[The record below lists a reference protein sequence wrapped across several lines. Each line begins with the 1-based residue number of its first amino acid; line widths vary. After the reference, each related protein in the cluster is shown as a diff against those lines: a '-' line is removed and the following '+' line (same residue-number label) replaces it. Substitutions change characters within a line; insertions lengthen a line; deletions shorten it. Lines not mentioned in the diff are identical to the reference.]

1 MNEPADTTLE
11 QRLHRIA
18 EERDRLEREQESLR
32 GDAEAEMRR
41 IDPMIAEL
49 REKIEET
56 EREIEALENKRAE
69 IEKFLQRLN
78 TRSHPL
84 RRAAVA

>member
-1 MNEPADTTLE
+1 MNEPTDTSLE

-32 GDAEAEMRR
+32 GDAESEMRR

-49 REKIEET
+49 RDKIQET
-56 EREIEALENKRAE
+56 EREIEALESKRAE
-69 IEKFLQRLN
+69 IETFLQRLN

>member
-18 EERDRLEREQESLR
+18 EERDRLEREQEGLR

-49 REKIEET
+49 REKIEQT
-56 EREIEALENKRAE
+56 EREIEALESTRAE
-69 IEKFLQRLN
+69 IEMFLQRLN

>member
-1 MNEPADTTLE
+1 MNDPADNSLE

-18 EERDRLEREQESLR
+18 EERERLEREQEGLR
-32 GDAEAEMRR
+32 GDAETELRR
-41 IDPMIAEL
+41 IEPMISQL
-49 REKIEET
+49 HEKIKQT
-56 EREIEALENKRAE
+56 EQEIEAMEGKRAE
-69 IEKFLQRLN
+69 IETFLQRLN

>member
-1 MNEPADTTLE
+1 MNEPADTSLE

-49 REKIEET
+49 RDK
-56 EREIEALENKRAE
+56 IEALENKRAE

>member
-1 MNEPADTTLE
+1 MNEPAETSLE
-11 QRLHRIA
+11 HRLHRIA

-32 GDAEAEMRR
+32 GDAESEMRR
-41 IDPMIAEL
+41 IDPMITQL
-49 REKIEET
+49 RDKIEET
-56 EREIEALENKRAE
+56 EREIEALETKRAE

>member
-1 MNEPADTTLE
+1 MISQLHE
-11 QRLHRIA
+11 QIKQT
-18 EERDRLEREQESLR
+18 EQ
-32 GDAEAEMRR
+32 
-41 IDPMIAEL
+41 
-49 REKIEET
+49 
-56 EREIEALENKRAE
+56 EIEALESKRAE